1 VGGRTTIASSGAF
14 TTGTR
19 DPAITGSLGIAE
31 VKQRLGSAGVRVRHA
46 APTEAEA
53 VRALGVREAAVDG
66 FVLVAEDADGHV
78 VGAVAAAPTGEL
90 DLRVGPETRSRGHG
104 SMLLACALEELAE
117 RGSAT
122 ASVAVEAGDVHA
134 TRFLEERGFEAVST
148 DRFERSVEGFRRR
161 WDTDARGTGVADG
174 SALVPALDAL
184 GAALREP
191 GWVAEQPELHLLP
204 HVRSLADDLGWEVR
218 RADVVDGVLELEI
231 GVPGGERRQLRT
243 AAYAVLGT
251 FAEPT
256 TLIRQHER
264 EHEGLTLTAATG
276 VLDGESAFAP
286 HGHTVRIRATAT

>member
-1 VGGRTTIASSGAF
+1 MRYS
-14 TTGTR
+14 
-19 DPAITGSLGIAE
+19 
-31 VKQRLGSAGVRVRHA
+31 HA
-46 APTEAEA
+46 APTDAEA
-53 VRALGVREAAVDG
+53 VQALGVREAAADG
-66 FVLVAEDADGHV
+66 FVLVAEDDGGQL
-78 VGAVAAAPTGEL
+78 VGAVAAEPTGEL
-90 DLRVGPETRSRGHG
+90 DLRVGSEARSRGHG

-122 ASVAVEAGDVHA
+122 ASIAIEAGDADA
-134 TRFLEERGFEAVST
+134 TRFLEERGFEAVSA

-174 SALVPALDAL
+174 SALVPALEAL

-204 HVRSLADDLGWEVR
+204 HVRRLAEDQGWAVL
-218 RADVVDGVLELEI
+218 RADVVDGVLELEV
-231 GVPGGERRQLRT
+231 GVPGGDWSQLRT

-264 EHEGLTLTAATG
+264 DSEGLTLTAATG
-276 VLDGESAFAP
+276 VVDGDSAFAP
-286 HGHTVRIRATAT
+286 HGHTVCIRATAA